1 MPARASKHDKK
12 ASEQLAR
19 AAYHHGKAAELGET
33 GRYETALQHAQ
44 TARTHSLQASI
55 QAEKALQAHVEHIHL
70 LMHEADHRAKNML
83 NLVQTIARLTAAS
96 DPENF
101 LRSFTERIQALATN
115 QNLLVQN
122 ERKGVAVI
130 DLICAQLAHLGNLI
144 GVRIALHGA
153 RNLRLKAAVCEVIG
167 LALHEL
173 ATNATKYGALSVE
186 SGGVDVSWG
195 VDGDMFTMSWI
206 EHDGPPVSPPDRT
219 GFGSTVI
226 TSLAKLTIGGEA
238 QLEHQPS
245 GTIWYLTCPAEN
257 ALKR

>member
-1 MPARASKHDKK
+1 
-12 ASEQLAR
+12 
-19 AAYHHGKAAELGET
+19 
-33 GRYETALQHAQ
+33 
-44 TARTHSLQASI
+44 
-55 QAEKALQAHVEHIHL
+55 
-70 LMHEADHRAKNML
+70 
-83 NLVQTIARLTAAS
+83 
-96 DPENF
+96 
-101 LRSFTERIQALATN
+101 
-115 QNLLVQN
+115 
-122 ERKGVAVI
+122 
-130 DLICAQLAHLGNLI
+130 LGNLI